1 MKSLHLVWLLHYFI
15 LSRVQK
21 MGDTMELN
29 EKIKEKK
36 NQAIGEYHAK

>member
-15 LSRVQK
+15 SGSK
-21 MGDTMELN
+21 IEDTMELY